1 MPSNNIEFFNK
12 KYTYCIYTEY
22 NTNYII
28 FNIDDN
34 LIISKS
40 VLEDDDDTIIYDAY
54 FKLNESLIDEEKS
67 LKEFF
72 LKKNYGLKNFFFK
85 FSEIRCEFFKD
96 YVFKSYHPL
105 NWNIFLSFSTNL
117 LPLDSTI
124 KDKQLININ
133 ILFLIR
139 SYKGWR
145 HLFNLPAHGQRT
157 WSNGKTVSRI
167 KSIFLESS
175 MHFFKDGLINAHPLE
190 IKNSFLL
197 EKYNLLWFHQWN
209 AEWGYAVDKRNSA
222 AQKQKVIKFEVN
234 TLANLNPNYVRAK
247 KQSQIPIGFEIG
259 YTKFYLKEVKQ
270 YPNQNTPNKNNT
282 SQNIISHSTLNKD

>member
-105 NWNIFLSFSTNL
+105 N
-117 LPLDSTI
+117 
-124 KDKQLININ
+124 
-133 ILFLIR
+133 
-139 SYKGWR
+139 
-145 HLFNLPAHGQRT
+145 
-157 WSNGKTVSRI
+157 
-167 KSIFLESS
+167 
-175 MHFFKDGLINAHPLE
+175 
-190 IKNSFLL
+190 
-197 EKYNLLWFHQWN
+197 
-209 AEWGYAVDKRNSA
+209 
-222 AQKQKVIKFEVN
+222 
-234 TLANLNPNYVRAK
+234 
-247 KQSQIPIGFEIG
+247 
-259 YTKFYLKEVKQ
+259 
-270 YPNQNTPNKNNT
+270 
-282 SQNIISHSTLNKD
+282 